1 MIGRKAA
8 GSSFLAIAFVSLL
21 ALVFAPVVYASGD
34 PFIAPSP
41 GPGIMVIEGK
51 WQFHL
56 GDDLSWSKAAF
67 DDSAWEQLNADRYW
81 GAQTHPGYT
90 GFAWYRKQ
98 IHLTGRPGKVAVLI
112 PPVQDAY
119 ELFWNG
125 QKIGEFG
132 KLPPH
137 GWRWATPRGVV
148 YPLGTAPLDGVLA
161 LRVWKSPPAFDRR
174 ERDRRLLDPPLIGL
188 PAALTQ
194 RELFTPDTPRRS
206 SCFRVLSS
214 PARSS
219 LPVSSPKLLFLRECR
234 DFFISGSLC
243 FSSPA
248 RYPATRQPP
257 GRRRRTGKRWYR
269 RTRN

>member
-21 ALVFAPVVYASGD
+21 ALLFAPVVYASGD

-41 GPGIMVIEGK
+41 GPGVMVIEGK

-67 DDSAWEQLNADRYW
+67 DDSAWEQLDADSYW
-81 GAQTHPGYT
+81 GTQTHPGYT
-90 GFAWYRKQ
+90 GSAWYRKQ
-98 IHLTGRPGKVAVLI
+98 IHLTGRPSKVAVLI
-112 PPVQDAY
+112 PPVEDAY

-161 LRVWKSPPAFDRR
+161 LRVWAAPLTSTDVNQVGGLFAAPLLGSPAV
-174 ERDRRLLDPPLIGL
+174 
-188 PAALTQ
+188 LTQ
-194 RELFTPDTPRRS
+194 RTT
-206 SCFRVLSS
+206 
-214 PARSS
+214 
-219 LPVSSPKLLFLRECR
+219 
-234 DFFISGSLC
+234 
-243 FSSPA
+243 
-248 RYPATRQPP
+248 
-257 GRRRRTGKRWYR
+257 
-269 RTRN
+269 